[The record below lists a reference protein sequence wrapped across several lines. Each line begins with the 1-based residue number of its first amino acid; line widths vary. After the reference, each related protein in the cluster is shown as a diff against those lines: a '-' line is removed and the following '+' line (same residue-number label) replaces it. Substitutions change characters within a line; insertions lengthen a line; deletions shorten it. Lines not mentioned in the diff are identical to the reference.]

1 MDYGVAWNRSLETGG
16 MLLGDDVE
24 LDISVEAVRAS

>member
-1 MDYGVAWNRSLETGG
+1 VAWNRNLETGG

-24 LDISVEAVRAS
+24 LDISIEAVRAS